1 MNFVN
6 EKLSSQI
13 SYRSRLVKLLV
24 STKIGTMIARRT
36 VNLLCLKLVVL
47 GSFLLAQVAS
57 AGEIVTVRAQELAA
71 ANLAMAYFRR
81 LNPSVDIKH
90 YEVELT
96 RHRGELKVA
105 FIADEPGRN
114 PTPHSR
120 TGGGSV
126 YGNDMTYVVSIPRLK
141 IIRYNFNR

>member
-1 MNFVN
+1 MSSVSFVLNFY
-6 EKLSSQI
+6 SSDQ
-13 SYRSRLVKLLV
+13 L
-24 STKIGTMIARRT
+24 
-36 VNLLCLKLVVL
+36 
-47 GSFLLAQVAS
+47 FAQVATD
-57 AGEIVTVRAQELAA
+57 GQIVTIRAQELAA
-71 ANLAMAYFRR
+71 SNLAMAHFRR

-96 RHRGELKVA
+96 RHRSELKVA

-114 PTPHSR
+114 PRPYGR

-126 YGNDMTYVVSIPRLK
+126 YGNDMTYIVSIPRLK